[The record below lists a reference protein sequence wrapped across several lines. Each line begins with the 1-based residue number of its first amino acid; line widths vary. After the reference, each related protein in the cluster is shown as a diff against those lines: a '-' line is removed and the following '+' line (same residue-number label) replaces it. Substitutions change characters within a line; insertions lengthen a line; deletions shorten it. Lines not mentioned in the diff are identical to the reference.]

1 MKRHY
6 SAPGDEIAS
15 RQPVTVRRY
24 KGYTRLNHWVTAGS
38 LIVLAL
44 SAAYIGWFR
53 RPLVW
58 WEKVLLTCGGLLL
71 ISTHWGAITVGALMV
86 LGVLFRPVRAPQ
98 ALA

>member
-44 SAAYIGWFR
+44 SGLALGDFPLSGTNQGQVHQGLTHGGFR
-53 RPLVW
+53 
-58 WEKVLLTCGGLLL
+58 G
-71 ISTHWGAITVGALMV
+71 
-86 LGVLFRPVRAPQ
+86 
-98 ALA
+98 